1 MIGLTH
7 KCDLYRPTAT
17 TGALNEAVYSLPDDP
32 TRQDVR
38 CRISSLSLEDR
49 EKLQAFG
56 ASISQVGAMRIM
68 FAGEEDILVD
78 DVIDHDGKRWKIIGV
93 EDVDQRG
100 VVLETYAVTAMG
112 VIDT

>member
-1 MIGLTH
+1 MIGLKH

-17 TGALNEAVYSLPDDP
+17 TGALNEAVYSLPDNP

-38 CRISSLSLEDR
+38 CRISSLSLDDR
-49 EKLQAFG
+49 EKLQSFG
-56 ASISQVGAMRIM
+56 ASISQVGAVRVM
-68 FAGEEDILVD
+68 FDGAEDILANDVVD
-78 DVIDHDGKRWKIIGV
+78 HKGERWKIIGV